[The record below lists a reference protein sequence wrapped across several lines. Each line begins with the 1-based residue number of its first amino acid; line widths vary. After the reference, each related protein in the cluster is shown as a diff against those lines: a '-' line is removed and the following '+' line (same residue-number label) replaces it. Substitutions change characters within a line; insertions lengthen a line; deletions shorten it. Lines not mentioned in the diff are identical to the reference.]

1 MRVEKYMYPQ
11 VLEGNLMVCLEKPSP
26 TVQASETSYSVLF
39 LFYLSSRIHSL
50 SLLYLLAYSEY
61 YLH

>member
-1 MRVEKYMYPQ
+1 MYPQ

-26 TVQASETSYSVLF
+26 TVQASEAGYSVLF
-39 LFYLSSRIHSL
+39 LFYPLSRNHSL
-50 SLLYLLAYSEY
+50 LLLCLLAYSEY